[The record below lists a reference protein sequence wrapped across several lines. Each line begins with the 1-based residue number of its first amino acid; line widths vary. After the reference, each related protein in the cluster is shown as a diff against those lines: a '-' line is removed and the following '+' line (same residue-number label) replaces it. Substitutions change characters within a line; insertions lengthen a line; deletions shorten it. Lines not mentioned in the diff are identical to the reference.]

1 MLDRPPSELK
11 AISLYSDR
19 KNQVNL
25 NAKSKSINGSNNKQR
40 INRES
45 AKYSRF
51 HSAGDGAR
59 GGSFS
64 KTRFITTCGPLSSS
78 SAS

>member
-25 NAKSKSINGSNNKQR
+25 KAKSKSINGSNNKQR

-45 AKYSRF
+45 AAKNNRF
-51 HSAGDGAR
+51 SSAGE
-59 GGSFS
+59 GG
-64 KTRFITTCGPLSSS
+64 GGGGG
-78 SAS
+78 